1 MRVLG
6 VGTPQSP
13 ARAGSAAQRDKPD
26 EMLWLRQR
34 PPRHLGVQMLVCS
47 ERPRSLARVEQR
59 EGETGRPP
67 PLPPRQF
74 PPRAKCEGEG
84 KRECMR
90 RAGWRTGPPDQANAP
105 IALQKPSCSNTAAFV
120 KRLPGGRQGI
130 VVVLLLSGAIAWGV
144 WGSRRIERQANSVAA
159 DVSAATAHTPSPGK
173 KVMQTNAE
181 SAPTTPITAAGN
193 AIFRFVQSAE
203 ARLFLDM
210 STGVHAVYL
219 LVRLAAL

>member
-59 EGETGRPP
+59 EGERCRPP

-74 PPRAKCEGEG
+74 PQIAKCEEWGRERGGE
-84 KRECMR
+84 E
-90 RAGWRTGPPDQANAP
+90 
-105 IALQKPSCSNTAAFV
+105 
-120 KRLPGGRQGI
+120 
-130 VVVLLLSGAIAWGV
+130 
-144 WGSRRIERQANSVAA
+144 
-159 DVSAATAHTPSPGK
+159 
-173 KVMQTNAE
+173 
-181 SAPTTPITAAGN
+181 
-193 AIFRFVQSAE
+193 
-203 ARLFLDM
+203 
-210 STGVHAVYL
+210 GVHAKSWLAYGPSRPSKRADSTAETIL
-219 LVRLAAL
+219 LQHGGICEALARRQAGDRRGPSAFGRNRVGRVGEQAH